1 MKKLLLSIILCL
13 FTIQANAQE
22 IFGSATNKSLDGYVT
37 VGYIKNGWGVYAGAP
52 YNDINLLNPQKGTIT
67 SQAKYGIIRMLS
79 NDKMMVG
86 AGLQPTTSG
95 NKLNV
100 FLGYAPLKSTDMK
113 LWVIGNLVGDQFAAG
128 LGLSY
133 KLGK

>member
-13 FTIQANAQE
+13 FAVQANAQE

-37 VGYIKNGWGVYAGAP
+37 VGYIKNGWGLFAGAP
-52 YNDINLLNPQKGTIT
+52 YNDSNLLNTQKGIIT
-67 SQAKYGIIRMLS
+67 TQAKYGIIHMLS
-79 NDKMMVG
+79 SNKMMIG
-86 AGLQPTTSG
+86 AGIQPTDNG
-95 NKLNV
+95 NKPNV
-100 FLGYAPLKSTDMK
+100 FLGYAPLKSNDMK